1 MIRSTAEIY
10 KVLEKHL
17 RKAGDNPQT
26 CVDLYEHRDVQ
37 ELVESA
43 NRVSDYLGHMWRRG
57 VLQRYYAANTTQR
70 SRYAYTWIGDRAD
83 LTAADAR
90 ALRAIDSVGSNPAAA
105 TREDRETADAADYDA
120 ICNRCSAISGTDG
133 SCGMVD
139 WHDLPESWQDG
150 SALGP
155 ISPL

>member
-17 RKAGDNPQT
+17 KKAGDNPQT

-70 SRYAYTWIGDRAD
+70 SRYAYTWIGDQTGEKAKPVQY
-83 LTAADAR
+83 LTQVKGGR
-90 ALRAIDSVGSNPAAA
+90 PNV
-105 TREDRETADAADYDA
+105 TVTE
-120 ICNRCSAISGTDG
+120 
-133 SCGMVD
+133 
-139 WHDLPESWQDG
+139 QDG
-150 SALGP
+150 KLVLDFNSFT
-155 ISPL
+155 ITIESK